1 MSKYNV
7 EFTKDMLKT
16 LKKMDKHQATIIMAW
31 IKKNL
36 VEGEDPRAYGK
47 ALVANHAGKW
57 RYRIGDYRL
66 LAHIDDEKIVILLL
80 DVGHRRHIY

>member
-7 EFTKDMLKT
+7 EFTKKILKS
-16 LKKMDKHQATIIMAW
+16 LRKMDKHQAAIIMAW
-31 IKKNL
+31 IQKNL
-36 VEGEDPRAYGK
+36 VEGEDPRDHGK

-66 LAHIDDEKIVILLL
+66 IAHIDDEKIVILLL
-80 DVGHRRHIY
+80 DIGHRRDIY